1 MGEASTIGQDGVLP
15 AHVPA
20 HLVKPFD
27 FRYSPEVARDP
38 WTYFAEASK
47 GEPVFWTPCNGGH
60 WVVSG
65 AKIVDEVFRRHE
77 LFSNGVVTI
86 PAPPRPQSIPSG
98 LDPPEHG
105 KYRKI
110 LSQQVFTPRA
120 LAPIEAYMDE
130 VFGAIQAQLTPRGQC
145 EFIADFARPLP
156 VALVLKIMGL
166 SSERQDDFREWSRQM
181 FHGDTVEEHLEGY
194 AQVRTFLDSWVG
206 ERRKAAAEGSLRPE
220 DTSTFVEA
228 LTQGRVDDRPLT
240 HAEMQSISL
249 LMLGA
254 GVDTL
259 TAQMGHAMLHFATHP
274 QDRERLVAQPQLAVH
289 AVEELLRRYAIANIT
304 RVVAR
309 DQVFEGVTMKKGDLV
324 LCAAAMGGLDED
336 TYADALSVDVDRLQS
351 FRHTPFGAG
360 PHICPGAYLAR
371 TVLRA
376 LIERLL
382 PALPGLRLAEG
393 AQYSY
398 VSGVTIGLT
407 RLPLVWDKS

>member
-1 MGEASTIGQDGVLP
+1 MGDNTAITGETPFP
-15 AHVPA
+15 AHIPA
-20 HLVKPFD
+20 RLVRHFD
-27 FRYSPEVARDP
+27 FRYAPEVARDP
-38 WTYFAEASK
+38 WAYFSEASQ

-65 AKIVDEVFRRHE
+65 ARIVDEVFRRHE
-77 LFSNGVVTI
+77 LFSNGVVSI

-110 LSQQVFTPRA
+110 LSQHVFSPRA
-120 LAPIEAYMDE
+120 LAPIEAYMDA
-130 VFGAIQAQLTPRGQC
+130 VFGALQTELAGRGQC

-166 SSERQDDFREWSRQM
+166 SAERQDDFREWARQM
-181 FHGDTVEEHLEGY
+181 FHGDTVAEHLAGFT
-194 AQVRTFLDSWVG
+194 QVRGFLDTWVG
-206 ERRKAAAEGSLRPE
+206 ESRQAAAEDNSQAEEP
-220 DTSTFVEA
+220 SPFIAA
-228 LTQGRVDDRPLT
+228 LCAGRVDDRPLS
-240 HAEMQSISL
+240 HDEMLSIST

-274 QDRERLVAQPQLAVH
+274 QDRERLVAQPALAVH

-304 RVVAR
+304 RVVAK
-309 DQVFEGVTMKKGDLV
+309 DQTFHGVAMRKGELV
-324 LCAAAMGGLDED
+324 LCSAAMGGLDEGS
-336 TYADALSVDVDRLQS
+336 YGEALSVDFDRLQG

-371 TVLRA
+371 TVMRA

-382 PALPGLRLAEG
+382 PALPGLRLADG
-393 AQYSY
+393 AQYGY

-407 RLPLVWDKS
+407 RLPLVWDMS

>member
-1 MGEASTIGQDGVLP
+1 MGANATIEAAGHVP

-20 HLVKPFD
+20 RLVKDFD
-27 FRYSPEVARDP
+27 FRYADRVASDP
-38 WTYFAEASK
+38 WSYYADLAK
-47 GEPVFWTPCNGGH
+47 GEPVFWTPRNGGH
-60 WVVSG
+60 WVITG
-65 AKIVDEVFRRHE
+65 ARNIDEVFRRYE

-86 PAPPRPQSIPSG
+86 PAPPRPQSIPSS

-105 KYRKI
+105 KFRKI
-110 LSQQVFTPRA
+110 LSQQLFTPRA
-120 LAPIEAYMDE
+120 LAPIETYMDE
-130 VFGAIQAQLTPRGQC
+130 VFGALQADLAPRGHC

-156 VALVLKIMGL
+156 VALVLRIMGL
-166 SSERQDDFREWSRQM
+166 SPRRQDDFREWSRKM
-181 FHGDTVEEHLEGY
+181 FHGASIEEHLEGY
-194 AQVRTFLDSWVG
+194 AEVRAFLDAWVA
-206 ERRKAAAEGSLRPE
+206 ERREALASGREGPE
-220 DTSTFVEA
+220 DSSPFILA
-228 LTQGRVDDRPLT
+228 LTQGRIDDRPLT
-240 HAEMQSISL
+240 HDEIHSIST

-259 TAQMGHAMLHFATHP
+259 TSQLGHAMLHFATHP
-274 QDRERLVAQPQLAVH
+274 QDRDKLVERPELAVH

-309 DQVFEGVTMKKGDLV
+309 DQTFQGVTMKQGELV
-324 LCAAAMGGLDED
+324 LCSATMGGLDED
-336 TYADALSVDVDRLQS
+336 TYRDSLDVDFDRLQP

-371 TVLRA
+371 TVIRA

-393 AQYSY
+393 AEFSY

-407 RLPLVWDKS
+407 RLPLAWDAT